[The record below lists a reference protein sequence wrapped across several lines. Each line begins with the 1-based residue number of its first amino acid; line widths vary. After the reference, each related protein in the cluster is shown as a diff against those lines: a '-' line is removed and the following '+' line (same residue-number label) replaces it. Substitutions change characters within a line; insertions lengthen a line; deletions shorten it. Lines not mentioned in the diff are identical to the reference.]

1 MNEHSTI
8 DVKHLEQILTRQIK
22 GEVHFDDYSKA
33 LYSTDASLYQI
44 KPIGVVIPR
53 DKADVLKTVEI
64 CYENRIPILPRG
76 GGTSLAGQ
84 TVGQAIVIDF
94 SKYMNR
100 IIEINVEE
108 HWAKVEP
115 GIVLDELNAQ
125 LKPHGLMYA
134 PDVATSN
141 RANVGGTIGNNSAG
155 SHSVIYGKTIDHVM
169 ELELILSNGDQI
181 MAKPMTQDQ
190 VEEKKSGHT
199 LESKIYRQV
208 CQIVSDHQDLI
219 RQRFPRILRRVAGYN
234 LDEFVVDAG
243 SKEVTPYR
251 RDGGNDKYSFNLSK
265 IIVGS
270 EGTLATVTEAKVNLV
285 STPKMTALN
294 VIHFETLIESMEAI
308 APILECQPTAIELID
323 DTIINMTKDSPAF
336 SKATN
341 FIQNDAKGNGPGA
354 ILAVE
359 FYGQTFE
366 ELAEQLDNL
375 ESRMKSIDLGYAFVR
390 CITPEEKSNVWETR
404 KAGLGLLMGMTGDHK
419 PVGFVEDAAVRIE
432 DLPEYVR
439 RFSDIIAAHNTT
451 AAYYAHASVGLL
463 HNRPVIN
470 LKSESDIQKMHSIA
484 KQVKDL
490 LVDLDGA
497 ISGEHGDGLVRSEWI
512 RSMFGSEIYQA
523 FRQIKQAFDP
533 MDIMNPG
540 KIVDAPPMTEN
551 LRFGDK
557 YNTIKI
563 DTYFDFSNQGGFNRA
578 IEMCNGVAAC
588 RKTLTGTMCP
598 SYIGTRE
605 EKHSTRGRANALRH
619 VISGSLPQ
627 EDFTSK
633 ELYDVLDL
641 CLECKACKSE
651 CPSHVDMA
659 KIKYEFLA
667 QYYDQHGLPVRNRL
681 FGSIADLSEIGSKM
695 APISNWMMNSSV
707 SKWMMEKFFGIDRRR
722 SLPSFSRVTFVQ
734 WFNQRRSSPE
744 GNRPKVVFFYDTFTN
759 YNYPQVGQSVVEIL
773 ESAGFDVIL
782 PPKRCCGRPMISKGM
797 LSEAI
802 QNARH
807 NISWLLP
814 YAQQGIPIVGCEPSC
829 ISALTDDY
837 VDLLP
842 GDDSRLVANHTVMI
856 EELLLKEKKR
866 LKFSSR
872 SQKILLHGHCHQK
885 ALVGIQPS
893 LEVLNLPINYS
904 AETIDSSC
912 CGMAGSF
919 GYEKEHY
926 DLSMKIGKSRLI
938 ETIQSHLDSSPNN
951 LQVAISGTSCR
962 EQIKHST
969 SQEPKHL
976 IELLNEAI
984 ITP

>member
-1 MNEHSTI
+1 MNQ
-8 DVKHLEQILTRQIK
+8 LEQLLTQQVE
-22 GEVHFDDYSKA
+22 GEVRFDDYSRA

-44 KPIGVVIPR
+44 NPVGVVIPR
-53 DKADVLKTVEI
+53 TKADVQRTVQI
-64 CYENRIPILPRG
+64 CYENDVPILPRG

-84 TVGQAIVIDF
+84 TVGQAVIIDF
-94 SKYMNR
+94 SKYMNQ
-100 IIEINVEE
+100 IIEVNVAE
-108 HWAKVEP
+108 HWARVEP
-115 GIVLDELNAQ
+115 GIVLDELNSQ
-125 LKPHGLMYA
+125 LKPYGLMYA
-134 PDVATSN
+134 PDVATSS

-169 ELELILSNGDQI
+169 ELELILSNGESI
-181 MAKPMTQDQ
+181 LAKAMTPDQ
-190 VEEKKSGHT
+190 VERKKTEHT
-199 LESKIYRQV
+199 LEAKIYRKV
-208 CQIVSDHQDLI
+208 CQITHDYQDLI

-234 LDEFVVDAG
+234 LDEFVINAG

-251 RDGGNDKYSFNLSK
+251 RDDGSDQNLFNLSK

-270 EGTLATVTEAKVNLV
+270 EGTLATVTESKINLV
-285 STPKMTALN
+285 PIPKMTALN
-294 VIHFETLIESMEAI
+294 VIHFETLVESMEAV
-308 APILECQPTAIELID
+308 APILECKPTAIELID
-323 DTIINMTKDSPAF
+323 DTIINMTKGSAAF
-336 SKATN
+336 SKTSD
-341 FIQNDAKGNGPGA
+341 FIQKNAKGNGPGA

-359 FYGQTFE
+359 FYGESPQ
-366 ELAEQLDNL
+366 ELISQLDNI
-375 ESRMKSIDLGYAFVR
+375 EKKMISKGLGYAFVR
-390 CITPEEKSNVWETR
+390 CITQEEKSNVWETR
-404 KAGLGLLMGMTGDHK
+404 KAGLGLLMGMTGDRK

-439 RFSDIIAAHNTT
+439 RFSDIIAAHDTT

-490 LVDLDGA
+490 LIDLDGA
-497 ISGEHGDGLVRSEWI
+497 MSGEHGDGLVRSEWI
-512 RSMFGSEIYQA
+512 ESMFGSEMYQI
-523 FRQIKQAFDP
+523 FRQLKQTFDP
-533 MDIMNPG
+533 TGIMNPG
-540 KIVDAPPMTEN
+540 KIVDGPPMTEN
-551 LRFGDK
+551 LRFGNN

-563 DTYFDFSNQGGFNRA
+563 DTYFDFSNQGGFDRA

-605 EKHSTRGRANALRH
+605 EIHSTRGRANALRH

-627 EDFTSK
+627 EHFKSK
-633 ELYDVLDL
+633 ELYEVLDL

-667 QYYDQHGLPVRNRL
+667 QYHDQHGLPVRNRL
-681 FGSIADLSEIGSKM
+681 FGHIDSLSDIGSKM
-695 APISNWMMNSSV
+695 APFSNWLMNSSV
-707 SKWMMEKFFGIDRRR
+707 SKWMMDKFFGIDRRR
-722 SLPSFSRVTFVQ
+722 SLPNFAEETFVQ
-734 WFNQRRSSPE
+734 WFKAQPSRTLE
-744 GNRPKVVFFYDTFTN
+744 NRQQVVFFYDTFTN
-759 YNYPQVGQSVVEIL
+759 YNYPNVGQSVVKVL

-797 LSEAI
+797 LNEAI

-814 YAQQGIPIVGCEPSC
+814 YAQQGLPIVGCEPSC

-837 VDLLP
+837 VELLP
-842 GDDSRLVANHTVMI
+842 GDDSRLVAEHTLMI
-856 EELLLKEKKR
+856 EEFLLKEKDR
-866 LKFSSR
+866 LRFSDLD
-872 SQKILLHGHCHQK
+872 QNILLHGHCHQK
-885 ALVGIQPS
+885 ALIGLQPS
-893 LEVLNLPINYS
+893 LEVLNLPVNYTVNS
-904 AETIDSSC
+904 VDSSC

-926 DLSMKIGKSRLI
+926 DLSMKIAETRLLEPI
-938 ETIQSHLDSSPNN
+938 RSHLGDSSDNS
-951 LQVAISGTSCR
+951 QVAISGTSCR

-969 SQEPKHL
+969 GYEPKH
-976 IELLNEAI
+976 IVELLCEAI
-984 ITP
+984 IHT

>member
-1 MNEHSTI
+1 MNQ
-8 DVKHLEQILTRQIK
+8 LEQLLTQQVE
-22 GEVHFDDYSKA
+22 GEVRFDDYSRA

-44 KPIGVVIPR
+44 NPVGVVIPR
-53 DKADVLKTVEI
+53 TKADVQRTVQI
-64 CYENRIPILPRG
+64 CYENDVPILPRG

-84 TVGQAIVIDF
+84 TVGQAVIIDF
-94 SKYMNR
+94 SKYMNQ
-100 IIEINVEE
+100 IIEVNVAE
-108 HWAKVEP
+108 HWARVEP
-115 GIVLDELNAQ
+115 GIVLDELNSQ
-125 LKPHGLMYA
+125 LKPYGLMYA
-134 PDVATSN
+134 PDVATSS

-169 ELELILSNGDQI
+169 ELELILSNGESI
-181 MAKPMTQDQ
+181 LAKAMTPDQ
-190 VEEKKSGHT
+190 VERKKTEHT
-199 LESKIYRQV
+199 LEAKIYRKV
-208 CQIVSDHQDLI
+208 CQITHDYQDLI

-234 LDEFVVDAG
+234 LDEFVINAG

-251 RDGGNDKYSFNLSK
+251 RDDGSDQNLFNLSK

-270 EGTLATVTEAKVNLV
+270 EGTLATVTESKINLV
-285 STPKMTALN
+285 PIPKMTALN
-294 VIHFETLIESMEAI
+294 VIHFETLVESMEAV
-308 APILECQPTAIELID
+308 APILECKPTAIELID
-323 DTIINMTKDSPAF
+323 DTIINMTKGSAAF
-336 SKATN
+336 SKTSD
-341 FIQNDAKGNGPGA
+341 FIKKNAKGNGPGA

-359 FYGQTFE
+359 FYGESPQ
-366 ELAEQLDNL
+366 ELISQLDNI
-375 ESRMKSIDLGYAFVR
+375 EKKMISKGLGYAFVR
-390 CITPEEKSNVWETR
+390 CITQEEKSNVWETR
-404 KAGLGLLMGMTGDHK
+404 KAGLGLLMGMTGDRK

-439 RFSDIIAAHNTT
+439 RFSDIIAAHDTT

-490 LVDLDGA
+490 LIDLDGA
-497 ISGEHGDGLVRSEWI
+497 MSGEHGDGLVRSEWI
-512 RSMFGSEIYQA
+512 ESMFGSEMYQI
-523 FRQIKQAFDP
+523 FRQLKQTFDP
-533 MDIMNPG
+533 TGIMNPG
-540 KIVDAPPMTEN
+540 KIVDGPPMTEN
-551 LRFGDK
+551 LRFGNN

-563 DTYFDFSNQGGFNRA
+563 DTYFDFSNQGGFDRA

-605 EKHSTRGRANALRH
+605 EIHSTRGRANALRH

-627 EDFTSK
+627 EHFKSK
-633 ELYDVLDL
+633 ELYEVLDL

-667 QYYDQHGLPVRNRL
+667 QYHDQHGLPVRNRL
-681 FGSIADLSEIGSKM
+681 FGHIDSLSDIGSKM
-695 APISNWMMNSSV
+695 APFSNWLMNSSV
-707 SKWMMEKFFGIDRRR
+707 SKWMMDKFFGIDRRR
-722 SLPSFSRVTFVQ
+722 SLPNFAEETFVQ
-734 WFNQRRSSPE
+734 WFKAQPSRTLE
-744 GNRPKVVFFYDTFTN
+744 NRQQVVFFYDTFTN
-759 YNYPQVGQSVVEIL
+759 YNYPNVGQSVVKVL

-797 LSEAI
+797 LNEAI

-814 YAQQGIPIVGCEPSC
+814 YAQQGLPIVGCEPSC

-837 VDLLP
+837 VELLP
-842 GDDSRLVANHTVMI
+842 GDDSRLVAEHTLMI
-856 EELLLKEKKR
+856 EEFLLKEKDR
-866 LKFSSR
+866 LRFSDLD
-872 SQKILLHGHCHQK
+872 QNILLHGHCHQK
-885 ALVGIQPS
+885 ALIGLQPS
-893 LEVLNLPINYS
+893 LEVLNLPVNYTVNS
-904 AETIDSSC
+904 VDSSC

-926 DLSMKIGKSRLI
+926 DLSMKIAETRLLEPI
-938 ETIQSHLDSSPNN
+938 RSHLGDSSDNS
-951 LQVAISGTSCR
+951 QVAISGTSCR

-969 SQEPKHL
+969 GYEPKH
-976 IELLNEAI
+976 IVELLCEAI
-984 ITP
+984 IHT

>member
-1 MNEHSTI
+1 MNQ
-8 DVKHLEQILTRQIK
+8 LEQLLTQQVE
-22 GEVHFDDYSKA
+22 GEVRFDDYSRA

-44 KPIGVVIPR
+44 NPVGVVIPR
-53 DKADVLKTVEI
+53 TKADVQRTVQI
-64 CYENRIPILPRG
+64 CYKNDVPILPRG

-84 TVGQAIVIDF
+84 TVGRAVIIDF
-94 SKYMNR
+94 SKYMNQ
-100 IIEINVEE
+100 IIEVNVAE
-108 HWAKVEP
+108 HWARVEP
-115 GIVLDELNAQ
+115 GIVLDELNSQ
-125 LKPHGLMYA
+125 LKPYGLMYA
-134 PDVATSN
+134 PDVATSS

-169 ELELILSNGDQI
+169 ELELILSNGESI
-181 MAKPMTQDQ
+181 LAKAMTPDQ
-190 VEEKKSGHT
+190 VERKKTEHT
-199 LESKIYRQV
+199 LEAKIYRKV
-208 CQIVSDHQDLI
+208 CQITHDYQDLI

-234 LDEFVVDAG
+234 LDEFVINAG

-251 RDGGNDKYSFNLSK
+251 RDDGSDQNLFNLSK

-270 EGTLATVTEAKVNLV
+270 EGTLATVTESKINLV
-285 STPKMTALN
+285 PIPKMTALN
-294 VIHFETLIESMEAI
+294 VIHFETLVESMEAV
-308 APILECQPTAIELID
+308 APILECKPTAIELID
-323 DTIINMTKDSPAF
+323 DTIINMTKRSAAF
-336 SKATN
+336 SKTSD
-341 FIQNDAKGNGPGA
+341 FIKKNAKGNGPGA

-359 FYGQTFE
+359 FYGESPQ
-366 ELAEQLDNL
+366 ELISQLDNI
-375 ESRMKSIDLGYAFVR
+375 EKKMISKGLGYAFVR
-390 CITPEEKSNVWETR
+390 CITQEEKSNVWETR
-404 KAGLGLLMGMTGDHK
+404 KAGLGLLMGMTGDRK

-439 RFSDIIAAHNTT
+439 RFSDIIAAHDTT

-490 LVDLDGA
+490 LIDLDGA
-497 ISGEHGDGLVRSEWI
+497 MSGEHGDGLVRSEWI
-512 RSMFGSEIYQA
+512 ESMFGSEMYQI
-523 FRQIKQAFDP
+523 FRQLKQTFDP
-533 MDIMNPG
+533 TGIMNPG
-540 KIVDAPPMTEN
+540 KIVDGPPMTEN
-551 LRFGDK
+551 LRFGNN

-563 DTYFDFSNQGGFNRA
+563 DTYFDFSNQGGFDRA

-605 EKHSTRGRANALRH
+605 EIHSTRGRANALRH

-627 EDFTSK
+627 EHFKSK
-633 ELYDVLDL
+633 ELYEVLDL

-667 QYYDQHGLPVRNRL
+667 QYHDQHGLPIRNRL
-681 FGSIADLSEIGSKM
+681 FGHIDSLSDIGSKM
-695 APISNWMMNSSV
+695 APFSNWLMNSSV
-707 SKWMMEKFFGIDRRR
+707 SKWMMDKFFGIDRRR
-722 SLPSFSRVTFVQ
+722 SLPNFAEETFVQ
-734 WFNQRRSSPE
+734 WFKAQPSRTLE
-744 GNRPKVVFFYDTFTN
+744 NRQQVVFFYDTFTN
-759 YNYPQVGQSVVEIL
+759 YNYPNVGQSVVKVL

-797 LSEAI
+797 LNEAI

-814 YAQQGIPIVGCEPSC
+814 YAQQGLPIVGCEPSC

-837 VDLLP
+837 VELLP
-842 GDDSRLVANHTVMI
+842 GDDSRLVAEHTLMI
-856 EELLLKEKKR
+856 EEFLLKEKDR
-866 LKFSSR
+866 LRFSDLD
-872 SQKILLHGHCHQK
+872 QNILLHGHCHQK
-885 ALVGIQPS
+885 ALIGLQPS
-893 LEVLNLPINYS
+893 LEVLNLPVNYTVNS
-904 AETIDSSC
+904 VDSSC

-926 DLSMKIGKSRLI
+926 DLSMKIAETRLLEPI
-938 ETIQSHLDSSPNN
+938 RSHLGDSSDNS
-951 LQVAISGTSCR
+951 QVAISGTSCR

-969 SQEPKHL
+969 GYEPKH
-976 IELLNEAI
+976 IVELLCEAI
-984 ITP
+984 IHT

>member
-1 MNEHSTI
+1 MNQ
-8 DVKHLEQILTRQIK
+8 LEQLLTQQVE
-22 GEVHFDDYSKA
+22 GEVRFDDYSRA

-44 KPIGVVIPR
+44 NPVGVVIPR
-53 DKADVLKTVEI
+53 TKADVQRTVQI
-64 CYENRIPILPRG
+64 CYENDVPILPRG

-84 TVGQAIVIDF
+84 TVGQAVIIDF
-94 SKYMNR
+94 SKYMNQ
-100 IIEINVEE
+100 IIEVNVAE
-108 HWAKVEP
+108 HWARVEP
-115 GIVLDELNAQ
+115 GIVLDELNSQ
-125 LKPHGLMYA
+125 LKPYGLMYA
-134 PDVATSN
+134 PDVATSS

-169 ELELILSNGDQI
+169 ELELILSNGESI
-181 MAKPMTQDQ
+181 LAKAMTPDQ
-190 VEEKKSGHT
+190 VERKKTEHT
-199 LESKIYRQV
+199 LEAKIYRKV
-208 CQIVSDHQDLI
+208 CQITHDYQDLI

-234 LDEFVVDAG
+234 LDEFVINAG

-251 RDGGNDKYSFNLSK
+251 RDDGSDQNLFNLSK

-270 EGTLATVTEAKVNLV
+270 EGTLATVTESKINLV
-285 STPKMTALN
+285 PIPKMTALN
-294 VIHFETLIESMEAI
+294 VIHFETLVESMEAV
-308 APILECQPTAIELID
+308 APILECKPTAIELID
-323 DTIINMTKDSPAF
+323 DTIINMTKGSAAF
-336 SKATN
+336 SKASD
-341 FIQNDAKGNGPGA
+341 FIKKNAKGNGPGA

-359 FYGQTFE
+359 FYGESPQ
-366 ELAEQLDNL
+366 ELISQLDNI
-375 ESRMKSIDLGYAFVR
+375 EKKMISKGLGYAFVR
-390 CITPEEKSNVWETR
+390 CITQEEKSNVWETR
-404 KAGLGLLMGMTGDHK
+404 KAGLGLLMGMTGDRK

-439 RFSDIIAAHNTT
+439 RFSDIIAAHDTT

-490 LVDLDGA
+490 LIDLDGA
-497 ISGEHGDGLVRSEWI
+497 MSGEHGDGLVRSEWI
-512 RSMFGSEIYQA
+512 QSMFGSEMYQI
-523 FRQIKQAFDP
+523 FRQLKQTFDP
-533 MDIMNPG
+533 TGIMNPG
-540 KIVDAPPMTEN
+540 KIVDGPPMTEN
-551 LRFGDK
+551 LRFGNN

-605 EKHSTRGRANALRH
+605 EIHSTRGRANALRH

-627 EDFTSK
+627 EHFKSK
-633 ELYDVLDL
+633 ELYEVLDL

-667 QYYDQHGLPVRNRL
+667 QYHDQHGLPVRNRL
-681 FGSIADLSEIGSKM
+681 FGHIDSLSDIGSKM
-695 APISNWMMNSSV
+695 APFSNWLMNSSV
-707 SKWMMEKFFGIDRRR
+707 SKWMMDKFFGIDRRR
-722 SLPSFSRVTFVQ
+722 SLPNFAEETFVQ
-734 WFNQRRSSPE
+734 WFKAQPSRTLE
-744 GNRPKVVFFYDTFTN
+744 NRQQVVFFYDTFTN
-759 YNYPQVGQSVVEIL
+759 YNYPNVGQSVVKVL

-797 LSEAI
+797 LNEAI

-814 YAQQGIPIVGCEPSC
+814 YAQQGLPIVGCEPSC

-837 VDLLP
+837 VELLP
-842 GDDSRLVANHTVMI
+842 GDDSRLVAEHTLMI
-856 EELLLKEKKR
+856 EEFLLKEKER
-866 LKFSSR
+866 LRFSDLD
-872 SQKILLHGHCHQK
+872 QNILLHGHCHQK
-885 ALVGIQPS
+885 ALIGLQPS
-893 LEVLNLPINYS
+893 LEVLNLPVNYTVNS
-904 AETIDSSC
+904 VDSSC

-926 DLSMKIGKSRLI
+926 DLSMKIAEARLLEPI
-938 ETIQSHLDSSPNN
+938 RSHLSDSLGNS
-951 LQVAISGTSCR
+951 QVAISGTSCR

-969 SQEPKHL
+969 GYEPKH
-976 IELLNEAI
+976 IVELLCEAI
-984 ITP
+984 IHT

>member
-1 MNEHSTI
+1 MNQ
-8 DVKHLEQILTRQIK
+8 LEQLLTQQVE
-22 GEVHFDDYSKA
+22 GEVRFDDYSRA

-44 KPIGVVIPR
+44 NPVGVVIPR
-53 DKADVLKTVEI
+53 TKADVQRTVQI
-64 CYENRIPILPRG
+64 CYENDVPILPRG

-84 TVGQAIVIDF
+84 TVGQAVIIDF
-94 SKYMNR
+94 SKYMNQ
-100 IIEINVEE
+100 IIEVNVAE
-108 HWAKVEP
+108 HWARVEP
-115 GIVLDELNAQ
+115 GIVLDELNSQ
-125 LKPHGLMYA
+125 LKPYGLMYA
-134 PDVATSN
+134 PDVATSS

-169 ELELILSNGDQI
+169 ELELILSNGESI
-181 MAKPMTQDQ
+181 LAKAMTPDQ
-190 VEEKKSGHT
+190 VERKKTEHT
-199 LESKIYRQV
+199 LEAKIYRKV
-208 CQIVSDHQDLI
+208 CQITHDYQDLI

-234 LDEFVVDAG
+234 LDEFVINAG

-251 RDGGNDKYSFNLSK
+251 RDDGSDQNLFNLSK

-270 EGTLATVTEAKVNLV
+270 EGTLATVTESKINLV
-285 STPKMTALN
+285 PIPKMTALN
-294 VIHFETLIESMEAI
+294 VIHFETLVESMEAV
-308 APILECQPTAIELID
+308 APILECKPTAIELID
-323 DTIINMTKDSPAF
+323 DTIINMTKGSAAF
-336 SKATN
+336 SKTSD
-341 FIQNDAKGNGPGA
+341 FIKKNAKGNGPGA

-359 FYGQTFE
+359 FYGESPQ
-366 ELAEQLDNL
+366 ELISQLDNI
-375 ESRMKSIDLGYAFVR
+375 EKKMISKGLGYAFVR
-390 CITPEEKSNVWETR
+390 CITQEEKSNVWETR
-404 KAGLGLLMGMTGDHK
+404 KAGLGLLMGMTGDRK

-439 RFSDIIAAHNTT
+439 RFSDIIAAHDTT

-490 LVDLDGA
+490 LIDLDGA
-497 ISGEHGDGLVRSEWI
+497 MSGEHGDGLVRSQWI
-512 RSMFGSEIYQA
+512 ESMFGSEMYQI
-523 FRQIKQAFDP
+523 FRQLKQTFDP
-533 MDIMNPG
+533 TGIMNPG
-540 KIVDAPPMTEN
+540 KIVDGPPMTEN
-551 LRFGDK
+551 LRFGNN

-563 DTYFDFSNQGGFNRA
+563 DTYFDFSNQGGFGRA

-605 EKHSTRGRANALRH
+605 EIHSTRGRANALRH

-627 EDFTSK
+627 EHFKSK
-633 ELYDVLDL
+633 ELYEVLDL

-667 QYYDQHGLPVRNRL
+667 QYHDQHGLPVRNRL
-681 FGSIADLSEIGSKM
+681 FGHIDSLSDIGSKM
-695 APISNWMMNSSV
+695 APFSNWLMNSSV
-707 SKWMMEKFFGIDRRR
+707 SKWMMDKFFGIDRRR
-722 SLPSFSRVTFVQ
+722 SLPNFAEETFVQ
-734 WFNQRRSSPE
+734 WFKAQPSRTLE
-744 GNRPKVVFFYDTFTN
+744 NRQQVVFFYDTFTN
-759 YNYPQVGQSVVEIL
+759 YNYPNVGQSVVKVL

-797 LSEAI
+797 LNEAI

-814 YAQQGIPIVGCEPSC
+814 YAQQGLPIVGCEPSC

-837 VDLLP
+837 VELLP
-842 GDDSRLVANHTVMI
+842 GDDSRLVAEHTLMI
-856 EELLLKEKKR
+856 EEFLLKEKDR
-866 LKFSSR
+866 LRFSDLD
-872 SQKILLHGHCHQK
+872 QNILLHGHCHQK
-885 ALVGIQPS
+885 ALIGLQPS
-893 LEVLNLPINYS
+893 LEVLNLPVNYTVNS
-904 AETIDSSC
+904 VDSSC

-926 DLSMKIGKSRLI
+926 DLSMKIAETRLLEPI
-938 ETIQSHLDSSPNN
+938 RSHLGDSSDNS
-951 LQVAISGTSCR
+951 QVAISGTSCR

-969 SQEPKHL
+969 GYEPKH
-976 IELLNEAI
+976 IVELLCEAI
-984 ITP
+984 IHT

>member
-1 MNEHSTI
+1 MNQ
-8 DVKHLEQILTRQIK
+8 LEQLLTQQVE
-22 GEVHFDDYSKA
+22 GEVRFDDYSKA

-44 KPIGVVIPR
+44 NPVGVVIPR
-53 DKADVLKTVEI
+53 TKADVQRTVQI
-64 CYENRIPILPRG
+64 CYENDVPILPRG

-84 TVGQAIVIDF
+84 TVGQAVIIDF

-100 IIEINVEE
+100 IIEVNVAE
-108 HWAKVEP
+108 HWARVEP
-115 GIVLDELNAQ
+115 GIVLDELNSQ
-125 LKPHGLMYA
+125 LKPYGLMYA
-134 PDVATSN
+134 PDVATSS

-169 ELELILSNGDQI
+169 ELELILSNGESI
-181 MAKPMTQDQ
+181 LAKAMTPDQ
-190 VEEKKSGHT
+190 VERKKTEHT
-199 LESKIYRQV
+199 LEAKIYRKV
-208 CQIVSDHQDLI
+208 CQITHDYQDLI
-219 RQRFPRILRRVAGYN
+219 RERFPRILRRVAGYN
-234 LDEFVVDAG
+234 LDEFVIGAG

-251 RDGGNDKYSFNLSK
+251 RDDGSDQNLFNLSK

-270 EGTLATVTEAKVNLV
+270 EGTLATVTESKINLV
-285 STPKMTALN
+285 PIPKMTALS
-294 VIHFETLIESMEAI
+294 VIHFETLIESMEAV

-323 DTIINMTKDSPAF
+323 DTIINMTKGSAAF
-336 SKATN
+336 SKASD
-341 FIQNDAKGNGPGA
+341 FIKKNAKGNGPGA

-359 FYGQTFE
+359 FYGE
-366 ELAEQLDNL
+366 SIHELINQLNNV
-375 ESRMKSIDLGYAFVR
+375 EKKMISKGLGYAFVR
-390 CITPEEKSNVWETR
+390 CITQEEKSNVWETR
-404 KAGLGLLMGMTGDHK
+404 KAGLGLLMGMTGDRK

-439 RFSDIIAAHNTT
+439 RFSDIIAAHDTT

-490 LVDLDGA
+490 LIDLDGA
-497 ISGEHGDGLVRSEWI
+497 MSGEHGDGLVRSEWI
-512 RSMFGSEIYQA
+512 ESMFGSEMYQI
-523 FRQIKQAFDP
+523 FRQLKQTFDP
-533 MDIMNPG
+533 TGIMNPG
-540 KIVDAPPMTEN
+540 KIVDGPPMTEN
-551 LRFGDK
+551 LRFGNN

-605 EKHSTRGRANALRH
+605 EIHSTRGRANALRH

-627 EDFTSK
+627 EHFKSK
-633 ELYDVLDL
+633 ELYEVLDL

-667 QYYDQHGLPVRNRL
+667 QYHDQHGLPVRNRL
-681 FGSIADLSEIGSKM
+681 FGHIDSLSDIGSKM
-695 APISNWMMNSSV
+695 VPFSNWLMNSSV
-707 SKWMMEKFFGIDRRR
+707 SKWMMDKFFGIDRRR
-722 SLPSFSRVTFVQ
+722 SLPNFAEETFVQ
-734 WFNQRRSSPE
+734 WFKAQPSCTLE
-744 GNRPKVVFFYDTFTN
+744 NRQQVVFFYDTFTN
-759 YNYPQVGQSVVEIL
+759 YNYPNVGQSVVKVL

-797 LSEAI
+797 LNEAI

-814 YAQQGIPIVGCEPSC
+814 YAQQGLPIVGCEPSC

-837 VDLLP
+837 VELLP
-842 GDDSRLVANHTVMI
+842 GDDSRLVAEHTLMI
-856 EELLLKEKKR
+856 EEFLLKEKER
-866 LKFSSR
+866 LRFSDID
-872 SQKILLHGHCHQK
+872 QNILLHGHCHQK
-885 ALVGIQPS
+885 ALIGLQPS
-893 LEVLNLPINYS
+893 LEVLNLPVNYTVNS
-904 AETIDSSC
+904 VDSSC

-926 DLSMKIGKSRLI
+926 DLSMKIAEARLLEPI
-938 ETIQSHLDSSPNN
+938 RSHLSDSLGNS
-951 LQVAISGTSCR
+951 QVAISGTSCR

-969 SQEPKHL
+969 GYEPKH
-976 IELLNEAI
+976 IVELLCEAI
-984 ITP
+984 IHT

>member
-1 MNEHSTI
+1 MNQ
-8 DVKHLEQILTRQIK
+8 LEQLLTQQVE
-22 GEVHFDDYSKA
+22 GEVRFDDYSRA

-44 KPIGVVIPR
+44 NPVGVVIPR
-53 DKADVLKTVEI
+53 TKADVQRTVQI
-64 CYENRIPILPRG
+64 CYENDVPILPRG

-84 TVGQAIVIDF
+84 TVGQAVIIDF
-94 SKYMNR
+94 SKYMNQ
-100 IIEINVEE
+100 IIEVNVAE
-108 HWAKVEP
+108 HWARVEP
-115 GIVLDELNAQ
+115 GIVLDELNSQ
-125 LKPHGLMYA
+125 LKPYGLMYA
-134 PDVATSN
+134 PDVATSS

-169 ELELILSNGDQI
+169 ELELILSNGESI
-181 MAKPMTQDQ
+181 LAKAMTPDQ
-190 VEEKKSGHT
+190 VERKKTEHT
-199 LESKIYRQV
+199 LEAKIYRKV
-208 CQIVSDHQDLI
+208 CQITHDYQDLI

-234 LDEFVVDAG
+234 LDEFVINAG

-251 RDGGNDKYSFNLSK
+251 RDDGSDQNLFNLSK

-270 EGTLATVTEAKVNLV
+270 EGTLATVTESKINLV
-285 STPKMTALN
+285 PIPKMTALN
-294 VIHFETLIESMEAI
+294 VIHFETLVESMEAV
-308 APILECQPTAIELID
+308 APILECKPTAIELID
-323 DTIINMTKDSPAF
+323 DTIINMTKGSAAF
-336 SKATN
+336 SKASD
-341 FIQNDAKGNGPGA
+341 FIKKNAKGNGPGA

-359 FYGQTFE
+359 FYGESPQ
-366 ELAEQLDNL
+366 ELISQLDNI
-375 ESRMKSIDLGYAFVR
+375 EKKMISKGLGYAFVR
-390 CITPEEKSNVWETR
+390 CITQEEKSNVWETR
-404 KAGLGLLMGMTGDHK
+404 KAGLGLLMGMTGDRK

-439 RFSDIIAAHNTT
+439 RFSDIIAAHDTT

-490 LVDLDGA
+490 LIDLDGA
-497 ISGEHGDGLVRSEWI
+497 MSGEHGDGLVRSEWI
-512 RSMFGSEIYQA
+512 ESMFGSEMYQI
-523 FRQIKQAFDP
+523 FRQLKQTFDP
-533 MDIMNPG
+533 TGIMNPG
-540 KIVDAPPMTEN
+540 KIVDGPPMTEN
-551 LRFGDK
+551 LRFGNN

-605 EKHSTRGRANALRH
+605 EIHSTRGRANALRH

-627 EDFTSK
+627 EHFKSK
-633 ELYDVLDL
+633 ELYEVLDL

-667 QYYDQHGLPVRNRL
+667 QYHDQHGLPVRNRL
-681 FGSIADLSEIGSKM
+681 FGHIDSLSDIGSKM
-695 APISNWMMNSSV
+695 APFSNWLMNSSV
-707 SKWMMEKFFGIDRRR
+707 SKWMMDKFFGIDRRR
-722 SLPSFSRVTFVQ
+722 SLPNFAEETFVQ
-734 WFNQRRSSPE
+734 WFKAQPSRTLE
-744 GNRPKVVFFYDTFTN
+744 NRQQVVFFYDTFTN
-759 YNYPQVGQSVVEIL
+759 YNYPNVGQSVVKVL

-797 LSEAI
+797 LNEAI

-814 YAQQGIPIVGCEPSC
+814 YAQQGLPIVGCEPSC

-837 VDLLP
+837 VELLP
-842 GDDSRLVANHTVMI
+842 GDDSRLVAEHTLMI
-856 EELLLKEKKR
+856 EEFLLKEKER
-866 LKFSSR
+866 LRFSDLD
-872 SQKILLHGHCHQK
+872 QNILLHGHCHQK
-885 ALVGIQPS
+885 ALIGLQPS
-893 LEVLNLPINYS
+893 LEVLNLPVNYTVNS
-904 AETIDSSC
+904 VDSSC

-926 DLSMKIGKSRLI
+926 DLSMKIAEARLLEPI
-938 ETIQSHLDSSPNN
+938 RSHLSDSLGNS
-951 LQVAISGTSCR
+951 QVAISGTSCR

-969 SQEPKHL
+969 GYEPKH
-976 IELLNEAI
+976 IVELLCEAI
-984 ITP
+984 IHT

>member
-1 MNEHSTI
+1 MNQ
-8 DVKHLEQILTRQIK
+8 LEQLLTQQVE
-22 GEVHFDDYSKA
+22 GEVRFDDYSRA

-44 KPIGVVIPR
+44 NPIGVVIPR
-53 DKADVLKTVEI
+53 TKADVQRTVQI
-64 CYENRIPILPRG
+64 CYENDVPILPRG

-84 TVGQAIVIDF
+84 TVGQAVIIDF
-94 SKYMNR
+94 SKYMNQ
-100 IIEINVEE
+100 IIEVNVAE
-108 HWAKVEP
+108 HWARVEP
-115 GIVLDELNAQ
+115 GIVLDELNSQ
-125 LKPHGLMYA
+125 LKPYGLMYA
-134 PDVATSN
+134 PDVATSS

-169 ELELILSNGDQI
+169 ELELILSNGESI
-181 MAKPMTQDQ
+181 LAKAMTPDQ
-190 VEEKKSGHT
+190 VERKKTEHT
-199 LESKIYRQV
+199 LEAKIYRKV
-208 CQIVSDHQDLI
+208 CQITHDYQDLI

-234 LDEFVVDAG
+234 LDEFVINAG

-251 RDGGNDKYSFNLSK
+251 RDDGSDQNLFNLSK

-270 EGTLATVTEAKVNLV
+270 EGTLATVTESKINLV
-285 STPKMTALN
+285 PIPKMTALN
-294 VIHFETLIESMEAI
+294 VIHFETLVESMEAV
-308 APILECQPTAIELID
+308 APILECKPTAIELID
-323 DTIINMTKDSPAF
+323 DTIINMTKGSAAF
-336 SKATN
+336 SKTSD
-341 FIQNDAKGNGPGA
+341 FIKKNAKGNGPGA

-359 FYGQTFE
+359 FYGESPQ
-366 ELAEQLDNL
+366 ELISQLDNI
-375 ESRMKSIDLGYAFVR
+375 EKKMISKGLGYAFVR
-390 CITPEEKSNVWETR
+390 CITQEEKSNVWETR
-404 KAGLGLLMGMTGDHK
+404 KAGLGLLMGMTGDRK

-439 RFSDIIAAHNTT
+439 RFSDIIAAHDTT

-490 LVDLDGA
+490 LIDLDGA
-497 ISGEHGDGLVRSEWI
+497 MSGEHGDGLVRSEWI
-512 RSMFGSEIYQA
+512 ESMFGSEMYQI
-523 FRQIKQAFDP
+523 FRQLKQTFDP
-533 MDIMNPG
+533 TGIMNPG
-540 KIVDAPPMTEN
+540 KIVDGPPMTEN
-551 LRFGDK
+551 LRFGNN

-563 DTYFDFSNQGGFNRA
+563 DTYFDFSNQGGFDRA

-605 EKHSTRGRANALRH
+605 EIHSTRGRANALRH

-627 EDFTSK
+627 EHFKSK
-633 ELYDVLDL
+633 ELYKVLDL

-667 QYYDQHGLPVRNRL
+667 QYHDQHGLPVRNRL
-681 FGSIADLSEIGSKM
+681 FGHIDSLSDIGSKM
-695 APISNWMMNSSV
+695 APFSNWLMNSSV
-707 SKWMMEKFFGIDRRR
+707 SKWMMDKFFGIDRRR
-722 SLPSFSRVTFVQ
+722 SLPNFAEETFVQ
-734 WFNQRRSSPE
+734 WFKAQPSCTLE
-744 GNRPKVVFFYDTFTN
+744 NRQQVVFFYDTFTN
-759 YNYPQVGQSVVEIL
+759 YNYPNVGQSVVKVL

-797 LSEAI
+797 LNEAI

-814 YAQQGIPIVGCEPSC
+814 YAQQGLPIVGCEPSC

-837 VDLLP
+837 VELLP
-842 GDDSRLVANHTVMI
+842 GDDSRLVAEHTLMI
-856 EELLLKEKKR
+856 EEFLLKEKER
-866 LKFSSR
+866 LRFSDLD
-872 SQKILLHGHCHQK
+872 QNILLHGHCHQK
-885 ALVGIQPS
+885 ALIGLQPS
-893 LEVLNLPINYS
+893 LEVLNLPVNYTVNS
-904 AETIDSSC
+904 VDSSC

-926 DLSMKIGKSRLI
+926 DLSMKIAEARLLEPI
-938 ETIQSHLDSSPNN
+938 RSHLSDSLGNS
-951 LQVAISGTSCR
+951 QVAISGTSCR

-969 SQEPKHL
+969 GYEPKH
-976 IELLNEAI
+976 IVELLCEAI
-984 ITP
+984 IHT